1 MKEIEERG
9 IKEICEICSMAG
21 LAPHTQ
27 QLKVG
32 NLQYTQG
39 SCTPSY
45 CISGT
50 TCSYPML
57 APHAG
62 TTCSQ
67 HLHMLH
73 PHITHSHHVLTA
85 QPRSA

>member
-9 IKEICEICSMAG
+9 IKEICEICSVAG

-27 QLKVG
+27 QLKVD

-39 SCTPSY
+39 SCTPSH
-45 CISGT
+45 CISR
-50 TCSYPML
+50 
-57 APHAG
+57 

-67 HLHMLH
+67 HLHTLH
-73 PHITHSHHVLTA
+73 PHITHSHHVLTT